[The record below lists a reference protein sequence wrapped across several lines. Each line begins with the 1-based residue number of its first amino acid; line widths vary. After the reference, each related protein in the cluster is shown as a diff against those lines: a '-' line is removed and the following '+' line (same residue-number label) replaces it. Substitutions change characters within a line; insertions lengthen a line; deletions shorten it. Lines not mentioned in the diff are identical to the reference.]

1 MSAQRSKRQNS
12 AEAIECLVVY
22 EEYGQTVSFEQ
33 WVVASELRRFLALS
47 KDLSVWIEEAIN
59 EGGFQQGR
67 DFIPVPDEC
76 GAISPD
82 YHLGLDMALFMAL
95 NEYSGRGQQAARY
108 IDARRRQ
115 YEMTR
120 RATPIEKED
129 SMKKSTVPGVAESEK
144 DRRSNGHVQPQ
155 TDDKHDGQG
164 EPRTGTLQPAAQSIS
179 LDFGGRPLRVVMRE
193 GQPWFVAK
201 DICDALELANS
212 RMAIQA
218 LDDDERGVSS
228 TYTPSRN
235 QYGELENQE
244 QAVNIVSES
253 GFYVLALRCRN
264 AMKPGTTAYRFRK
277 WVTREVLPAIHRQG
291 HYEAKPEAAG
301 DPVESSWLY
310 VGSPD
315 NLDLKVPRM
324 PYVEGGYVFL
334 LELSTGG
341 VMLCASNEP
350 GVNAHNIGRKLAEF
364 EVGIVEVAVT
374 RPHPQY
380 LLLKSRIRQA
390 LSDLPAHRST
400 YKGVDIP
407 TVQFR
412 AEPVLADAFAGR
424 VKILG
429 TAGSKEAK
437 LDDMLDEASRLLDKL
452 RNAVDGP
459 APRRRLLPAT
469 NTQGS

>member
-1 MSAQRSKRQNS
+1 MNAQRGKLHDT
-12 AEAIECLVVY
+12 AEVIECLVVY
-22 EEYGQTVSFEQ
+22 EKGGQADSFEQ
-33 WVVASELRRFLALS
+33 WVVASELHRFMALS
-47 KDLSVWIEEAIN
+47 KDLFGWIEAAIN
-59 EGGFQQGR
+59 EGDFRQGR
-67 DFIPVPDEC
+67 DFIPLPDES
-76 GAISPD
+76 ADISAD

-108 IDARRRQ
+108 IDARHRR

-120 RATPIEKED
+120 RATPIAKED
-129 SMKKSTVPGVAESEK
+129 GMKRSTVQGVAESEK
-144 DRRSNGHVQPQ
+144 DRRSNGHVQAP

-164 EPRTGTLQPAAQSIS
+164 EPRTGALQPAAQAIS
-179 LDFGGRPLRVVMRE
+179 LDFGGRPLRVVMRDGE
-193 GQPWFVAK
+193 PWFVAK
-201 DICDALELANS
+201 GVCDALELANS

-218 LDDDERGVSS
+218 LDEDERGVSS

-235 QYGELENQE
+235 QHGELESQE
-244 QAVNIVSES
+244 QAVNIISES
-253 GFYVLALRCRN
+253 GFYVLALRCRS

-277 WVTREVLPAIHRQG
+277 WVTGEVLPAIHRQG
-291 HYEAKPEAAG
+291 RYEVKPEAASG
-301 DPVESSWLY
+301 PAESPWLY

-364 EVGIVEVAVT
+364 EVGIAEVAVT

-380 LLLKSRIRQA
+380 LLLKNRIRQA

-407 TVQFR
+407 TVQLR
-412 AEPVLADAFAGR
+412 AEPVLVDAFAGR

-429 TAGSKEAK
+429 TAGSQEAK
-437 LDDMLDEASRLLDKL
+437 LDDLLDEASRLLDRL
-452 RNAVDGP
+452 RNAVDGSIP
-459 APRRRLLPAT
+459 VT
-469 NTQGS
+469 NTQGT

>member
-1 MSAQRSKRQNS
+1 MNAQRSKRQDS
-12 AEAIECLVVY
+12 AELIECLVVY
-22 EEYGQTVSFEQ
+22 EEYGQTGLFEQ
-33 WVVASELRRFLALS
+33 WVVASELRRFLTL
-47 KDLSVWIEEAIN
+47 DRDFFGWIEEAVDA
-59 EGGFQQGR
+59 GHFGHGR
-67 DFIPVPDEC
+67 DFIPVPDES
-76 GAISPD
+76 AEISPD
-82 YHLGLDMALFMAL
+82 YLLGLDMALFMAL

-108 IDARRRQ
+108 IDAQRRQ
-115 YEMTR
+115 YEWAR
-120 RATPIEKED
+120 RTTQLTGGNNMQKAIEQDMAKAEED
-129 SMKKSTVPGVAESEK
+129 HGAADIAQSRA
-144 DRRSNGHVQPQ
+144 NGKQ
-155 TDDKHDGQG
+155 DNRG
-164 EPRTGTLQPAAQSIS
+164 EPTTRALALQEEVQGAPIS
-179 LDFGGRPLRVVMRE
+179 FDFDGRPLRVVMRDGE
-193 GQPWFVAK
+193 PWFVAK
-201 DICDALELANS
+201 DVCDALELANS
-212 RMAIQA
+212 RVAIQA
-218 LDDDERGVSS
+218 LDDDERGVGS
-228 TYTPSRN
+228 TYTPVRN
-235 QYGELENQE
+235 QHGERGSQE
-244 QAVNIVSES
+244 QAVNIISES
-253 GFYVLALRCRN
+253 GFYVLALRCRK

-291 HYEAKPEAAG
+291 CYEAKPEAAT

-380 LLLKSRIRQA
+380 LLLKNRIRQA

-407 TVQFR
+407 TVQLR
-412 AEPVLADAFAGR
+412 AEPVLVDAFAGR

-429 TAGSKEAK
+429 SAGSKEAK
-437 LDDMLDEASRLLDKL
+437 LDDMLDEASRLLDRL

-459 APRRRLLPAT
+459 PP
-469 NTQGS
+469 